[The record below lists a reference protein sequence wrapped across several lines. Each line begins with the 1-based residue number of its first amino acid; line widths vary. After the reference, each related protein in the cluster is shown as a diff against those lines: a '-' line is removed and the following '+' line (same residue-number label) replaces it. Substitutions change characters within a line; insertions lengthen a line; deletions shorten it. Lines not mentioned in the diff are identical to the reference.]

1 MAMYESSIPR
11 GLGAAVDEF
20 NNSGYTTEGAA
31 GLGTTETVEIE
42 GIGFSFWNGSL
53 STRLNGSQTSLVEL
67 LRNTGGVNR
76 VRRHGLHLCLDPLT
90 SAISGKTSGFR
101 SIIFSLVVSCA
112 GSFTTRI

>member
-67 LRNTGGVNR
+67 LRNTVGVNSS
-76 VRRHGLHLCLDPLT
+76 V
-90 SAISGKTSGFR
+90 F
-101 SIIFSLVVSCA
+101 
-112 GSFTTRI
+112 GSSHFCYIRQDLWI